1 MWARRGVSWALAG
14 LLVCQC
20 SGAIDQVQPASWTEP
35 DDCTAE
41 SWALN
46 VDWEGLRRDRAD
58 DNDRDWSGDDG
69 DRWWRDDPWSKQR
82 APGRPSHCGRVEPD
96 AGVAGP
102 ADAGPAD
109 VVPVAAAV
117 LVAAAGDISPSIM
130 TAQKGTSDLIV
141 DAGYAAVLAVGD
153 TQYEVGSLADF
164 QAYFEPTWGRF
175 KRLIYPVPGNHEYYT
190 AWASGY
196 YEYFGAR
203 AGDPTKGYYSFDLG
217 AWHLVALNSNDGAC
231 TAVGCNA
238 SSEQVRWL
246 AADLASSH
254 QPCVLAYWH
263 HPRFN
268 SGTSHGDTLAVGALW
283 ETLYA
288 ASADIV
294 LNGHEHIYERFDPQ
308 TPGGVADARR
318 GLRQFTVGTG
328 GRTLDS
334 IGVPRPNSVVRQ
346 ASTFGVLR
354 LSLEPGAYGWEFVGV
369 QPTSF
374 SDIGRGTCHPK

>member
-1 MWARRGVSWALAG
+1 MWILRGVPWAVVW

-20 SGAIDQVQPASWTEP
+20 GGAIDLVQPTSRDAP
-35 DDCTAE
+35 DDCAAE
-41 SWALN
+41 SWALD
-46 VDWEGLRRDRAD
+46 VGWEGLRRDRAD
-58 DNDRDWSGDDG
+58 DDDRDWSGDDG
-69 DRWWRDDPWSKQR
+69 DRWWRDDPWGRKR
-82 APGRPSHCGRVEPD
+82 APERTSHCGRGRPD
-96 AGVAGP
+96 AGVT
-102 ADAGPAD
+102 
-109 VVPVAAAV
+109 VPVDEVPVAAV
-117 LVAAAGDISPSIM
+117 LVAAAGDISPATM
-130 TAQKGTSDLIV
+130 TAQKDTSDLIV

-153 TQYEVGSLADF
+153 TQYEQGSLADF
-164 QAYFEPTWGRF
+164 EAYFDPTWGRF
-175 KRLIYPVPGNHEYYT
+175 KSLIYPVPGNHEYYT
-190 AWASGY
+190 AGASGY

-217 AWHLVALNSNDGAC
+217 AWHLVALNSSDGSC
-231 TAVGCNA
+231 TAVGCDA

-254 QPCVLAYWH
+254 KPCVLAYWH

-288 ASADIV
+288 ARADIV

-308 TPGGVADARR
+308 TPGGMADARR

-328 GRTLDS
+328 GRTFNT
-334 IGVPRPNSVVRQ
+334 IGSPRPNSVARQ

-369 QPTSF
+369 QPSSF
-374 SDIGRGTCHPK
+374 SDLGRATCHPK